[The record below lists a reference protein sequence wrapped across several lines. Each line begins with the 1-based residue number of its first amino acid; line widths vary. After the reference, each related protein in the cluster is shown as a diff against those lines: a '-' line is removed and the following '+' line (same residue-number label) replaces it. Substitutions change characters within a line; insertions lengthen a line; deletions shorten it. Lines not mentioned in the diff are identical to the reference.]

1 MGFGEN
7 DDIVHVRVG
16 GNSCSGVSITA
27 KDVELQCVVD
37 PGTGASKDV
46 SVWVAGQET
55 VASGLFRYGVPTV
68 TSIAPTLMQGGGTVT
83 ISGTNFGT
91 DGEAITPSLG
101 TLTCQKV
108 VVTEPHA
115 RIECEVP
122 LRDDFCKKTDCQ
134 DMQITMDVAGL
145 KSEPS
150 QNFTYALPRSM
161 KSSSSKMSALSI
173 FLHPPQVATHLMVW
187 RQKMAHRRNDHTA
200 AIDKDGNW
208 VPPSLQKAQ
217 EV

>member
-1 MGFGEN
+1 FNYRPPAVGGITSIPTSGGQVTVTGSGFGEN

-27 KDVELQCVVD
+27 SDEELQCVVD

-55 VASGLFRYGVPTV
+55 VASGLFGYNAPTV
-68 TSIAPTLMQGGGTVT
+68 TSIAPTLVQGGGTVT

-91 DGEAITPSLG
+91 DSEAITPSLG
-101 TLTCQKV
+101 TLTCLKV
-108 VVTEPHA
+108 AVTEPHA

-122 LRDDFCKKTDCQ
+122 LSDEFCKETDCQ
-134 DMQITMDVAGL
+134 NMKTTMDVAGL

-150 QNFTYALPRSM
+150 QNFTYALPGCMDTDARNFND
-161 KSSSSKMSALSI
+161 L
-173 FLHPPQVATHLMVW
+173 ATE
-187 RQKMAHRRNDHTA
+187 D
-200 AIDKDGNW
+200 DG
-208 VPPSLQKAQ
+208 S
-217 EV
+217 

>member
-1 MGFGEN
+1 MALEAFNYRPPAVGGITSVPPSGGRVTVAGTGFGEN

-91 DGEAITPSLG
+91 EGEAITPSLG

-134 DMQITMDVAGL
+134 DMQILV
-145 KSEPS
+145 KSPTGRMT
-150 QNFTYALPRSM
+150 QLTPKM
-161 KSSSSKMSALSI
+161 KRLR
-173 FLHPPQVATHLMVW
+173 VW
-187 RQKMAHRRNDHTA
+187 IGAWHGRR
-200 AIDKDGNW
+200 
-208 VPPSLQKAQ
+208 
-217 EV
+217 